1 MSSFADDIERLV
13 KLHGVADDGV
23 KPLIEKAIEM
33 LIEKERECRRVD
45 FPPPCIPPFAACLA
59 LSDVTSRRKSKNN
72 FIKTLAKRF
81 FVCYTVTCET
91 L

>member
-45 FPPPCIPPFAACLA
+45 FPPPCIPPMKPENPPFWWN
-59 LSDVTSRRKSKNN
+59 SQP
-72 FIKTLAKRF
+72 
-81 FVCYTVTCET
+81 TCGGITMNLCKGET
-91 L
+91 KHE

>member
-13 KLHGVADDGV
+13 KLHGVAAAGV

-45 FPPPCIPPFAACLA
+45 FPTPCIPPMKPENPPFWW
-59 LSDVTSRRKSKNN
+59 N
-72 FIKTLAKRF
+72 IQP
-81 FVCYTVTCET
+81 TCGGITMNLCKGET
-91 L
+91 KHE

>member
-45 FPPPCIPPFAACLA
+45 FPPPLHPA
-59 LSDVTSRRKSKNN
+59 DETRKSPVLVEHSTDMRRDHHEFVQRRN
-72 FIKTLAKRF
+72 KT
-81 FVCYTVTCET
+81 
-91 L
+91 

>member
-33 LIEKERECRRVD
+33 LIEKETIDRPQFEA
-45 FPPPCIPPFAACLA
+45 FLKEH
-59 LSDVTSRRKSKNN
+59 LSDWEPV
-72 FIKTLAKRF
+72 A
-81 FVCYTVTCET
+81 
-91 L
+91 